1 MSSTEIISLIV
12 TVIGIFSFASI
23 FTILYGNYA
32 SMSIKE
38 INSGKR
44 DIEIIDEVIYNR
56 QEKIRKRSKIIGT
69 VKNVIFY
76 LTMCVIIPVFIF
88 ALISRFTNNAI
99 MLGDKTVMVV
109 ASGSMSERHENNTYL
124 NTYNLNDQFNKYDI
138 IILEKVDS
146 AAELRVYDT
155 IAFVNDKGI
164 NVIHRIK
171 SIKINGSYET
181 RGDSNGTSDTYN
193 PVFKDVIGRYTG
205 KKISGIGVFV
215 MFFQSYAGIITIV
228 SLVYCLLMIDRIS
241 EKINKVQAKRVEHLL
256 EALGLSSDETL
267 DKVEAAYSETI
278 YYKGYAYHFKDGAFI
293 SKDEITDG
301 PYLEKSNDTIIKE
314 VQSDNDSSLV
324 IKEEIISNDEQ
335 GE

>member
-56 QEKIRKRSKIIGT
+56 QEKIRKRSKIIGS

-76 LTMCVIIPVFIF
+76 LTMCIIIPVFIF

-267 DKVEAAYSETI
+267 DKVDAAYSETI

-301 PYLEKSNDTIIKE
+301 PYKEKSNDTIIKE

>member
-1 MSSTEIISLIV
+1 MSV
-12 TVIGIFSFASI
+12 
-23 FTILYGNYA
+23 
-32 SMSIKE
+32 KE

-44 DIEIIDEVIYNR
+44 DIEIIDEVIHNR
-56 QEKIRKRSKIIGT
+56 QEKIKKRSKIINDI
-69 VKNVIFY
+69 KNILFY
-76 LTMCVIIPVFIF
+76 LTMCIVIPVFIF
-88 ALISRFTNNAI
+88 ALISRFTSNAI
-99 MLGDKTVMVV
+99 MIGDKTIMVV
-109 ASGSMSERHENNTYL
+109 ASGSMSERHENNKYL
-124 NTYNLNDQFNKYDI
+124 NDYKLYDQFNKYDI

-146 AAELRVYDT
+146 AAELKVYDT

-193 PVFKDVIGRYTG
+193 PVFKDVIGKYTG

-228 SLVYCLLMIDRIS
+228 SLVYCLLMIDRKS
-241 EKINKVQAKRVEHLL
+241 EKINKVQEKRVEHLL
-256 EALGLSSDETL
+256 EALGLSNDETL

-278 YYKGYAYHFKDGAFI
+278 YYKGYAYHFKDGSFM
-293 SKDEITDG
+293 SKDKITEG
-301 PYLEKSNDTIIKE
+301 PYLEKSNDTMIKE
-314 VQSDNDSSLV
+314 VKADSDSSLV
-324 IKEEIISNDEQ
+324 VEEEIISNDEQ

>member
-267 DKVEAAYSETI
+267 DKVDAAYSETI

-301 PYLEKSNDTIIKE
+301 PYKEKSNDTIIKE